1 MNLFRRLF
9 GFDRSAPLAS
19 RRQQAERGPV
29 CAWTFV
35 RGYAYLAICPNC
47 GRAGDKHERE
57 TDPSAP
63 TVPGVNWL
71 AGEKY
76 KAKQ

>member
-1 MNLFRRLF
+1 MMRFFRGLL
-9 GFDRSAPLAS
+9 GFDQRPA
-19 RRQQAERGPV
+19 QQIPV
-29 CAWTFV
+29 CTWKFAS
-35 RGYAYLAICPNC
+35 GDGYLAICPNC

-57 TDPSAP
+57 MDPSAP

-76 KAKQ
+76 KAKR